1 MNNAESGR
9 FNGRRI
15 NEIQITTG
23 IKQYLLPLI
32 TDPDYLITA
41 ETTLKA
47 LSSTSFIKDLASL
60 VTLGPQ
66 L

>member
-15 NEIQITTG
+15 NEVQITTG

-32 TDPDYLITA
+32 TDTDYLIIAGTA
-41 ETTLKA
+41 L
-47 LSSTSFIKDLASL
+47 
-60 VTLGPQ
+60 
-66 L
+66 

>member
-32 TDPDYLITA
+32 TDTDYLIIAGTA
-41 ETTLKA
+41 L
-47 LSSTSFIKDLASL
+47 
-60 VTLGPQ
+60 
-66 L
+66 